1 MTSEQRQIQLLE
13 MESSERQHHQNIDHQ
28 EKMFI
33 IGEQMRMVSEQFA
46 FNLFALLK
54 PKIFRDGNKWCA
66 LYGEDTQSGV
76 AGFGKTPFEA
86 ARDWN
91 KQWHEEINQ

>member
-1 MTSEQRQIQLLE
+1 MTIAEQRQIKLLE
-13 MESSERQHHQNIDHQ
+13 MESSERQLHHNQEHQ
-28 EKMFI
+28 EKMYI
-33 IGEQMRMVSEQFA
+33 LSEQFA

-54 PKIFRDGNKWCA
+54 PKIFRDGNKWCV
-66 LYGEDTQSGV
+66 LYGEDIQSGV

-86 ARDWN
+86 TRDWN